1 MKAGDLVTISEKHR
15 SLASPDPGK
24 PSPVGLIIEHYPAA
38 GHLDA
43 SVDVL
48 WAGNAGI
55 SFAFP
60 DWLEVINCK

>member
-1 MKAGDLVTISEKHR
+1 MKVGDLVIISEKHR
-15 SLASPDPGK
+15 SLARTDGRK
-24 PSPVGLIIEHYPAA
+24 DSPVGLIVEHYPAE

-48 WAGNAGI
+48 WAGGSAI

-60 DWLEVINCK
+60 DWLEVIT